1 MIKTDENELN
11 SPIVTRIRA
20 GYGGHIDEI
29 DVDLI
34 IVSLRDVNR
43 ARIFGEIHL
52 GIYLKGD
59 L

>member
-52 GIYLKGD
+52 GVYF
-59 L
+59 